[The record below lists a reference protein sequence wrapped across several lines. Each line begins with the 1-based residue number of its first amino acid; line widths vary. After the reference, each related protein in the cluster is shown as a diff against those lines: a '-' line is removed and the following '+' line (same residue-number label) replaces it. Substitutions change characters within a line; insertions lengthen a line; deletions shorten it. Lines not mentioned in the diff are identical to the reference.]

1 MKKVQALLSVA
12 LISMSFNSIFS
23 QTTGRKEKATAP
35 AWSQEGRAK
44 AKADNQRKTE
54 AYAAKF
60 AARLAQCRI
69 EQKAAYE
76 VDRDM
81 YNLRLLLNA
90 RSKEWIEEIFGPPCL
105 IQRHPD
111 RMKNKAYFDVVETWY
126 YVNIWVDGGV
136 PPWIAINIER
146 SGYVGLR
153 Y

>member
-1 MKKVQALLSVA
+1 MKTAQVLLGVA
-12 LISMSFNSIFS
+12 LISITFNSTFS
-23 QTTGRKEKATAP
+23 QTRVRRKATAP

-44 AKADNQRKTE
+44 TKADNQRKTE

-69 EQKAAYE
+69 EQRAAYE

-105 IQRHPD
+105 IHPD